1 MTIRAGWS
9 SVDITPPI
17 GTDMGGYWARPG
29 ASAGVHDPLRGSVLL
44 FETDGQRVAVIS
56 LDLVGLDAEHA
67 DAMRRS
73 IALEI
78 DTTAE
83 SLLLCSTHTHSGP
96 LTLSFR
102 GMGDMPSDYLASLTP
117 KLIKAAR
124 QAALRLEP
132 CQVATSA
139 AGTTLAINRRAQ
151 RSGSLRDGRDPATLV
166 PPVAHALDVKT
177 ANGRAV
183 LVHYA
188 CHPVVLGGSNQLISA
203 EWPGVA
209 MRHIEESAA
218 ADLAMFVN
226 GACGDLNPQWGNADF
241 DTVEQAGLL
250 VGEAVV
256 ANLSSGQPVSDTG
269 LAATYERIDLP
280 LMDPPSSLRTATG
293 ASLDAL
299 KLAIKK
305 AAFSQD
311 QSLRRVP
318 QARLAWARELLSLAD
333 DAPKAQPFA
342 VHGIRI
348 GDLRLLGLEGE
359 IFARYQIDLEASQ
372 PRVWLCGYTGG
383 CIGYIPTADEYPRG
397 GYEIDDAYKVYPS
410 VLMVAPESEGLVVE
424 AMDRILKSLS

>member
-139 AGTTLAINRRAQ
+139 ADTTLAINRRAQ

-305 AAFSQD
+305 VAFSQD